1 MTRVTPADA
10 PSSLGMPAAVPRARR
25 GIPGY
30 VPLALFPLIYL
41 VVVFLIPLVIL
52 GGLSFYR
59 HDAGLIVNEFTLENY
74 IKLFTDW
81 FYLRVIYRTLAV
93 SVIVGAFVTILSY
106 PVAYFLT
113 RTRSRWKPL
122 FVALVLAP
130 ELSGVVLRTYGWLV
144 MLEPQGLLNSI
155 LLRFGLIDAPL
166 KLVHNYTGITIGLT
180 HVLLTFGILTV
191 MASLQAVD
199 PTLEQAAQ
207 NLGASRVQTFLH
219 VTLPLTLP
227 GILGSFL
234 LAFAIAAGAYATPTI
249 LGGKTVE
256 VLATM
261 IYTQLLYILNWPL
274 ASAAAVVL
282 LAIVL
287 GTFVLL
293 GRLGVRREAAV

>member
-1 MTRVTPADA
+1 MNVRP
-10 PSSLGMPAAVPRARR
+10 SLGISAPVPRAGY

-30 VPLALFPLIYL
+30 VPLALFPLLYV
-41 VVVFLIPLVIL
+41 VVVFLAPLVIL
-52 GGLSFYR
+52 VGLSFFRY
-59 HDAGLIVNEFTLENY
+59 DAGLIVNKFTLENY

-93 SVIVGAFVTILSY
+93 SVTVGTLVTVLSY

-144 MLEPQGLLNSI
+144 VLEPQGLLNSI
-155 LLRFGLIDAPL
+155 LLRLGLVEAPL
-166 KLVHNYTGITIGLT
+166 RLVHNYIGITVGLT

-191 MASLQAVD
+191 MSSLQTVD

-227 GILGSFL
+227 GILGSFF
-234 LAFAIAAGAYATPTI
+234 LAFAIAAGAYATPAI

-261 IYTQLLYILNWPL
+261 IYTQLLYIVNWPL

-282 LAIVL
+282 LVIVL
-287 GTFVLL
+287 VAFVLL
-293 GRLGVRREAAV
+293 GRLGGRREATV

>member
-1 MTRVTPADA
+1 MSSGPE
-10 PSSLGMPAAVPRARR
+10 PSNTAPRARR
-25 GIPGY
+25 EVSGY
-30 VPLALFPLIYL
+30 VPLVLPPLIFL
-41 VVVFLIPLVIL
+41 VVVFMIPLLIL
-52 GGLSFYR
+52 GALSFLR
-59 HDAGLIVNEFTLENY
+59 HDAGLIINEFTLENY
-74 IKLFTDW
+74 LKLFTDW

-93 SVIVGAFVTILSY
+93 SLIVGAFVTILSY

-130 ELSGVVLRTYGWLV
+130 ELSGVVLRTYGWLAI
-144 MLEPQGLLNSI
+144 LEPEGLLNG
-155 LLRFGLIDAPL
+155 LLQRIGLIDAPL

-207 NLGASRVQTFLH
+207 NLGASRVRTFLH

-227 GILGSFL
+227 GIMGSFF
-234 LAFAIAAGAYATPTI
+234 LAFAIAAGAYATPAI
-249 LGGKTVE
+249 LGGKTTE

-261 IYTQLLYILNWPL
+261 IYSQLLFFMNWPL

-282 LAIVL
+282 LALVL

-293 GRLGVRREAAV
+293 GRLGIRREAAL

>member
-1 MTRVTPADA
+1 M
-10 PSSLGMPAAVPRARR
+10 SSGPEPTTAAPRARR
-25 GIPGY
+25 EIPGY
-30 VPLALFPLIYL
+30 IPLALPPLIFL
-41 VVVFLIPLVIL
+41 VVVFVVPLLIL
-52 GGLSFYR
+52 GGLSFLR
-59 HDAGLIVNEFTLENY
+59 HDAGLIINKFTLENY
-74 IKLFTDW
+74 LKLFTDW

-93 SVIVGAFVTILSY
+93 SLIVGAFVTILSY

-130 ELSGVVLRTYGWLV
+130 ELSGVVLRTYGWLAI
-144 MLEPQGLLNSI
+144 LEPQGLVNGL
-155 LLRFGLIDAPL
+155 LLRIGLIDAPL

-180 HVLLTFGILTV
+180 HVLLTFGVLTV

-207 NLGASRVQTFLH
+207 NLGASRVRTFLH

-227 GILGSFL
+227 GIVGSFL
-234 LAFAIAAGAYATPTI
+234 LAFAIAAGAYATPAI
-249 LGGKTVE
+249 LGGKTTE

-261 IYTQLLYILNWPL
+261 IYSQLLFFMNWPL

-282 LAIVL
+282 LVVVL

-293 GRLGVRREAAV
+293 GRLGVRREAAL